1 MAVVIGSARQ
11 DENGKYVNGKRG
23 DQKQTASP
31 DYKGEVSRQNF
42 YVHSKGWYVLRPKN
56 PVDAMKIAQA
66 MARACDNKHIGYSQS
81 DRLSIVNYGTAT
93 TTDCNADCSSLVRT
107 CVKEGTNKDA
117 GNFTTANEV
126 AKLMATGLFEKYEYK
141 NGFTLLDGDVLVTK
155 TKGHTVIVIQGDKK
169 SVAEVAKEVVAGK
182 WGNGI
187 DRKNRLHAAGYDYAE
202 VQAEVNRL
210 LQPKEIPAQHIDQK
224 GIDFLK
230 RFEGCRLTAYK
241 LKGERYYTIGY
252 AHNGADVLPNMT
264 ISQERADELFRLDL
278 VTTEKFVKRYATD
291 IVLTQNRLNALVSY
305 AYNRG
310 VGKFR
315 DELVAQSHTVQEYAD
330 NIVRLWG
337 SNQNYKDALIR
348 RRKAER
354 ELFLS

>member
-1 MAVVIGSARQ
+1 MAVIGSARQ

-81 DRLSIVNYGTAT
+81 DRLAIVSVGTESN
-93 TTDCNADCSSLVRT
+93 TDTNCDCSSLVRT

-126 AKLMATGLFEKYEYK
+126 ARLMATGLFEKHEYK

-155 TKGHTVIVIQGDKK
+155 TKGHTAIVIQGDKK
-169 SVAEVAKEVVAGK
+169 PISEVAREVIAGK

-210 LQPKEIPAQHIDQK
+210 LNAPKKMSISDNGMKFIQQ
-224 GIDFLK
+224 
-230 RFEGCRLTAYK
+230 FEGCRLQAYK
-241 LKGERYYTIGY
+241 DIAGVWTIGW
-252 AHNGADVLPNMT
+252 GTTSGVKEGMT
-264 ISQERADELFRLDL
+264 ITQSQADDMFRKDL
-278 VTTEKFVKRYATD
+278 EKFDDAV
-291 IVLTQNRLNALVSY
+291 NALGLSLSQSQHDSLVSF
-305 AYNRG
+305 AYNCGIGSLKKLVMNRTKPQIAEAMLLYNKARVNG
-310 VGKFR
+310 VLQPVSG
-315 DELVAQSHTVQEYAD
+315 LT
-330 NIVRLWG
+330 
-337 SNQNYKDALIR
+337 R
-348 RRKAER
+348 RRKAEHDM
-354 ELFLS
+354 FLS

>member
-1 MAVVIGSARQ
+1 MAVIGSARQ

-56 PVDAMKIAQA
+56 PVDAMKISQA

-81 DRLSIVNYGTAT
+81 DRLAIVSVGTGSK
-93 TTDCNADCSSLVRT
+93 TDTNCDCSSLVRT

-126 AKLMATGLFEKYEYK
+126 ARLMATGLFEKHEYK

-155 TKGHTVIVIQGDKK
+155 TKGHTAIVIHGDKK
-169 SVAEVAKEVVAGK
+169 PISEVAREVIAGK

-210 LQPKEIPAQHIDQK
+210 LKPATPEHISQK
-224 GIDFLK
+224 GLDLIK
-230 RFEGCRLTAYK
+230 RFESCKLTAYR
-241 LKGERYYTIGY
+241 LEGEILFTIGWG
-252 AHNGADVLPNMT
+252 HHGSDVLPNMT
-264 ISQERADELFRLDL
+264 ISQERADELLRIDVQKF
-278 VTTEKFVKRYATD
+278 EKYVKQYATEFP
-291 IVLTQNRLNALVSY
+291 LNQSMYDALLSY
-305 AYNRG
+305 TFNRG
-310 VGKFR
+310 QGGLKELCANCHTKQEMADGFIKYWGKATR
-315 DELVAQSHTVQEYAD
+315 
-330 NIVRLWG
+330 
-337 SNQNYKDALIR
+337 YKDALIR